1 MKCGFVALVGRPNA
15 GKSTLMNALI
25 KDKIAIVSNK
35 PQTTRS
41 EIRGIFNSENSQI
54 IFTDTPGIHKPQHRL
69 GARMNKQATTVLHGV
84 DVVYLVVDGSV
95 PFSSGDAYLLQVI
108 ENVKVPVFLIL
119 NKMDRVEKEKI
130 IQLLNDWKQRFPF
143 AEYFPISAL
152 KQSRFKDL
160 IKTTEKYLPEQEP
173 LYPTDMITDEPE
185 NFMLAELIREKV
197 LLATNE
203 EVPHAT
209 AVYIENKEFKKNAA
223 YIQAIILVERQG
235 QKGIIIGKNG
245 TMLKRIATLAREDME
260 QILGRKVYLEIF
272 VRVEEEWR
280 NKDKKITEYGYGF
293 IDE

>member
-223 YIQAIILVERQG
+223 YIQAVILVERQG